1 MEKNLKTEIP
11 TYESVWAVL
20 MENSKQ
26 LQESRLQLERTN
38 AILDE
43 KFRETD
49 EKFRETS
56 EKFRETDK
64 KFRETS
70 EKFRETDLKFRE
82 TDEKFNK
89 TDEKIKRVSEQIGG
103 LSKSL
108 GEQTEYFFYSGIKRE
123 MTLVGDN
130 FHTITKKVRGIN
142 GWEYD
147 IVLTNFRK
155 VCVLEVKHKFEKKHL
170 QRFLDDKIPN
180 FKVEFPQYTDYEII
194 PAIASLHFLENTI
207 ELAHHRNVLVLGR
220 EGKGIVR
227 L

>member
-26 LQESRLQLERTN
+26 LQEARLQLERTN

-43 KFRETD
+43 KFRE
-49 EKFRETS
+49 
-56 EKFRETDK
+56 
-64 KFRETS
+64 
-70 EKFRETDLKFRE
+70 
-82 TDEKFNK
+82 